1 MEILVAKSRLL
12 DVAVFPRFPQRASFH
27 DFAGHFSLELLRSCG
42 RLLFQSFGREAP
54 FPAVHR
60 TDRAPGAQSKQP
72 IVPLSRAL
80 SQSAGPRGSPSI
92 GCPGFSISFDRPY
105 APLAS
110 PTHRDNLFAE
120 ATGKDTPKRP
130 AAKSPPAAS
139 GPTLHGDA
147 PRCILGERLQ
157 TPFAELRDGLAA
169 AGPSLPP
176 APGSTTSSGC
186 GHH

>member
-1 MEILVAKSRLL
+1 MWQAFVSIVW
-12 DVAVFPRFPQRASFH
+12 Q
-27 DFAGHFSLELLRSCG
+27 G
-42 RLLFQSFGREAP
+42 AP

-60 TDRAPGAQSKQP
+60 TDRAPGAQNKQP

-92 GCPGFSISFDRPY
+92 GCPGFFISFDRSY

-120 ATGKDTPKRP
+120 ATGKDTPERP
-130 AAKSPPAAS
+130 AAKRPPAAS

-169 AGPSLPP
+169 AGPSLPSASEASAHVGRSVAGNLVRCVAIQSP
-176 APGSTTSSGC
+176 SEPITSPV
-186 GHH
+186 H